1 MILNNSKYTVKH
13 RQTTLQREPW
23 INQLYLMLNN
33 AGRATGAE
41 ILPLSSRGFCK
52 TEHPTRRESSA
63 AEVANKL
70 QLLFTNTTVHLRQRA
85 STGHKFHKYSLFCFL
100 LQHSQ
105 QAEIIH
111 HNCSY
116 KSLTPFLK

>member
-1 MILNNSKYTVKH
+1 MQGEQLEQKSCLCLPVDSAKQN
-13 RQTTLQREPW
+13 TLPE
-23 INQLYLMLNN
+23 
-33 AGRATGAE
+33 
-41 ILPLSSRGFCK
+41 
-52 TEHPTRRESSA
+52 ESLQQP
-63 AEVANKL
+63 EVANKL